1 MSLSRA
7 VIIGAVAFMI
17 GVGVYSV
24 AGWQWWLIGVL
35 VGVVVIFG
43 VVGARVN
50 VKSLALVFVVVLS
63 LLAGLIWAAIYQP
76 QPKPEK
82 SFWQGARAVLTYK
95 VNQLMPQPEAAVFN
109 GMVLGDDKNIPASLK
124 ESYNITGTRHILAIS
139 GMNIS
144 IVSLMLMN
152 LGLAFGLWRRQA
164 FWLALVGIIAFVL
177 LVGSPPSAARAGLM
191 AGIVLWARNRGR
203 LFLAWRPL
211 VLAAFF
217 MVLFNPRLLVFDI
230 GFQLSFLAVAG
241 ILYFK
246 NFWDRVFSWLP
257 IKLARELLSLSF
269 SAQITTWPIIL
280 YNFGT
285 FSVIGPIANIFIV
298 PLLTPIMF
306 LGLGFVLVFRFA
318 LLAKLLL
325 WPAWLILK
333 AADRAVEFFAALPWA
348 SLNLG
353 QPGLIVLIYYPFL
366 YWLWRVLER
375 RGLND
380 AVH

>member
-1 MSLSRA
+1 M
-7 VIIGAVAFMI
+7 
-17 GVGVYSV
+17 
-24 AGWQWWLIGVL
+24 L
-35 VGVVVIFG
+35 VGGVVIFG
-43 VVGARVN
+43 VMGARVN
-50 VKSLALVFVVVLS
+50 VKSFASIFIVVLALA
-63 LLAGLIWAAIYQP
+63 AGLIWATVYRP
-76 QPKPEK
+76 EPKQEK
-82 SFWQGARAVLTYK
+82 SFWLVARAVLMAK
-95 VNQLMPQPEAAVFN
+95 VNQIMPQPEAAVFN
-109 GMVLGDDKNIPASLK
+109 GMVLGYDKNIPAALK
-124 ESYNITGTRHILAIS
+124 TSYNITGTRHILAIS

-144 IVSLMLMN
+144 IVSLMLMSF
-152 LGLAFGLWRRQA
+152 GLAIGLWRRQA

-177 LVGSPPSAARAGLM
+177 LVGSPPSAVRAGLM

-217 MVLFNPRLLVFDI
+217 MVLLNPRLLIFDI

-246 NFWDRVFSWLP
+246 NFWDRVFGWLP
-257 IKLARELLSLSF
+257 IKLARELLALSF

-285 FSVIGPIANIFIV
+285 FSVVGPVANIFVV
-298 PLLTPIMF
+298 PLLNPIML
-306 LGLGFVLVFRFA
+306 LGLGFAIFSWWP
-318 LLAKLLL
+318 LASKIFL

-353 QPGLIVLIYYPFL
+353 QPGLIVLAYYPFL
-366 YWLWRVLER
+366 YWLWRFFER
-375 RGLND
+375 RGLNE

>member
-7 VIIGAVAFMI
+7 TILAAVAFMV
-17 GVGVYSV
+17 GVGVFSV
-24 AGWQWWLIGVL
+24 AGLKWWLIGML
-35 VGVVVIFG
+35 VGGVVIFG
-43 VVGARVN
+43 VMGARVN
-50 VKSLALVFVVVLS
+50 VKSFASIFIVVLALA
-63 LLAGLIWAAIYQP
+63 AGLIWATVYRP
-76 QPKPEK
+76 EPKQEK
-82 SFWQGARAVLTYK
+82 SFWLVARAALTAK
-95 VNQLMPQPEAAVFN
+95 VNKIMPQPEAAVFN
-109 GMVLGDDKNIPASLK
+109 GMVLGYDKNIPASLK

-152 LGLAFGLWRRQA
+152 LGLAIGLWRRQA
-164 FWLALVGIIAFVL
+164 FWLALGGIIAFVL
-177 LVGSPPSAARAGLM
+177 LVGSPPSAVRAGLM

-217 MVLFNPRLLVFDI
+217 MVLLNPRLLIFDI

-246 NFWDRVFSWLP
+246 NFWDRVFGWLP

-285 FSVIGPIANIFIV
+285 FSLIGPVANIFVV
-298 PLLTPIMF
+298 PFLNPIML
-306 LGLGFVLVFRFA
+306 LGLGFAVFWWWPV
-318 LLAKLLL
+318 LAKMFL

-333 AADRAVEFFAALPWA
+333 LADKAVEFFAAFPWA

-353 QPGLIVLIYYPFL
+353 KPGLIVLIYYPFL
-366 YWLWRVLER
+366 FWLWKFLEKKH
-375 RGLND
+375 LND
-380 AVH
+380 SAH